1 MHLLDSLRGPEKDL
15 LSTSEANI
23 TSHLRSSLDMLRKF
37 HRQLDRYQVDTTQ
50 AGITIHKRGQS
61 QNGNQNVHFLCLDIH
76 SIDGFQGDPVSLEN
90 QRKKG
95 RLIRSLEKLDALR
108 DDQIRGFSNSA
119 LAVISDP
126 RTLFLKVNDEDFRRC
141 GIKNIPSGRQQRFI
155 DIIDRVIYI
164 TKENDFADRS
174 IFQAKVIAYEKEI
187 NQIMQECLEQKQQR
201 VSPRVLERQ
210 ISKEARIEGHL

>member
-15 LSTSEANI
+15 LNTSEANI
-23 TSHLRSSLDMLRKF
+23 SSHLRSSLDILRKF

-50 AGITIHKRGQS
+50 AGIAIHKRGQS
-61 QNGNQNVHFLCLDIH
+61 QNGDQNLHFLCLEIQ
-76 SIDGFQGDPVSLEN
+76 SIDGFQGNLVSLEN

-108 DDQIRGFSNSA
+108 SDESRGFSNSA

-126 RTLFLKVNDEDFRRC
+126 QTLFLKVNDEDFKRC
-141 GIKNIPSGRQQRFI
+141 AVKKIPSGRQKRYI

-174 IFQAKVIAYEKEI
+174 IFQAKVLAYEKEI
-187 NQIMQECLEQKQQR
+187 DQIIQDCLEQKQLQAYAR
-201 VSPRVLERQ
+201 TVEKQ
-210 ISKEARIEGHL
+210 ILKEAQCEGHL